1 MRSARFVRAGFPRA
15 RLKFIVPVGRWEVVR
30 LCYSKSVWW
39 AEMPCSTRHLACTP
53 SGESCA
59 LYLTVMARDCAGC
72 QDKDKSRQR
81 GSGLLVNIFRTCEGS
96 DLDGLDGSN

>member
-1 MRSARFVRAGFPRA
+1 VIPNRFRGTKCHA
-15 RLKFIVPVGRWEVVR
+15 
-30 LCYSKSVWW
+30 
-39 AEMPCSTRHLACTP
+39 STRRPECTP

-59 LYLTVMARDCAGC
+59 LYLTVMACDCAGF

-96 DLDGLDGSN
+96 DLDGSDGTD